1 MKSNLAKLV
10 IFGDPKKGEVS
21 EVIAEFTGFVK
32 GKAEVIA
39 SCGIEECTNEVLK
52 EANFAIVFGGDGSI
66 ISAARSLAQSSV
78 PVIGVNLGKLGF
90 LAEFSV
96 DELKKYFDDI
106 MSGNVLIDKRMML
119 SCKVFSDSRE
129 KFQSLAV
136 ND

>member
-52 EANFAIVFGGDGSI
+52 EANFAIVFGGDGSMI
-66 ISAARSLAQSSV
+66 RAASMLWVLVLGGVQLCPCDRSQSWQARL
-78 PVIGVNLGKLGF
+78 PGGI
-90 LAEFSV
+90 
-96 DELKKYFDDI
+96 
-106 MSGNVLIDKRMML
+106 
-119 SCKVFSDSRE
+119 
-129 KFQSLAV
+129 
-136 ND
+136 